1 MSAIDDSFI
10 VLEETPSMLQF
21 SLLDSSILDT
31 EITTKSIDTNKSL
44 SSLEINASAS
54 SEISTKF
61 NDKIKDAIAELSSE
75 ILSTSITK
83 TQPVNY
89 ISSENVLNDVD
100 DRQQNQTPPKTTLA
114 QSFLLGDINCDKMK
128 VNKSKSL

>member
-21 SLLDSSILDT
+21 SLLDSSILDSET
-31 EITTKSIDTNKSL
+31 LTKSIDTKSL
-44 SSLEINASAS
+44 STIEISAS
-54 SEISTKF
+54 STKF
-61 NDKIKDAIAELSSE
+61 DDKIKDSIADLSSE
-75 ILSTSITK
+75 FLSTSITK

-89 ISSENVLNDVD
+89 ISAENVLNDVD
-100 DRQQNQTPPKTTLA
+100 DRQKTQTPPKTTLA